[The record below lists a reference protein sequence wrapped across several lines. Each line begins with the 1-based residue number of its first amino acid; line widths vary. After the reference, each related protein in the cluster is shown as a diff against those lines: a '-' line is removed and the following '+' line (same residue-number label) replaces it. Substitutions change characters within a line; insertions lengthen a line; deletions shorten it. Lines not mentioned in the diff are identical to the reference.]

1 MIMSFRAAL
10 LLLAISLLTPAIW
23 GQKAGGPVSQP
34 DAANCASLFITAP
47 SGAQQILDLCHG
59 VASLDYTGEAWIQ
72 LPDGFY
78 SHDLGL
84 HYELRAVGKPAPN
97 LHVAHE
103 LSGDRF
109 HIAGGRLGQ
118 KVSWQVIG
126 ARSDVEAQSVGG
138 IPSDDAG
145 TPASR

>member
-10 LLLAISLLTPAIW
+10 LLLAISLLTPAMW
-23 GQKAGGPVSQP
+23 GQKAGGPVSQS

-84 HYELRAVGKPAPN
+84 HYELTAVGKPAPN

-126 ARSDVEAQSVGG
+126 ARTDVEAQSLGG